1 MSGICGIHEAGRDS
15 STKTVESM
23 LDVLIGLGDHQRTAI
38 AGREIAFGAA
48 LGWNFARPST
58 LNGVT
63 VVADADL
70 VNVAETARVLSLAA
84 SDASRMPVPELIAR
98 LYLSE
103 RPNFIRFLHGAF
115 SFALWDE
122 RNEQLLLAIDR
133 FGMKKLYWRQ
143 EAHRLLFASRISAIR
158 AVQNGRCE
166 IDPTAIL
173 QFLLF
178 SAVPAPLTSDR
189 GIHKLQPGT
198 LLTLRAGN
206 AEVQQYWDI
215 DYSESADGDV
225 SRWSRELQNSMRAAV
240 LRNLEDCDTSRTGC
254 FLSGGTDSSSVVAL
268 ASEVH
273 KPVKSFS
280 IAFEESGFS
289 EIDFAR
295 IAATAF
301 QTSHHEKFLVPQDAC
316 DVIDRVIAYY
326 DEPFANSSAVG
337 SYYCAALAREHGVDT
352 LLAGDGGDELFG
364 GNDRYASD
372 RRFAMYGK
380 LPNWLRRGVIEPT
393 TNCLPDDQSLLAL
406 PRRYVRRAKL
416 SNPLRILSYGF
427 FLSTPPRDIFET
439 GFLEQVGLKN
449 WLSIPEAHYSRAK
462 ASSELNR
469 ILYLDVKMTLGDN
482 DLPKVSGTAE
492 MAGVRVRYPLLDD
505 ELATFSGRIPS
516 FLKLRGFQK
525 RYIFKQAMKGILP
538 EKILYKKKHGF
549 GVPVAQW
556 LIQDVRMKEL
566 MNDMLHE
573 PRTRQRGYFQ
583 AGFYERL
590 MALHHQQP
598 NFYGEIVWYLLA
610 LELWHRRH
618 MELSRE
624 AAHAL

>member
-1 MSGICGIHEAGRDS
+1 
-15 STKTVESM
+15 M
-23 LDVLIGLGDHQRTAI
+23 LDVLIDSRDYQRAAI
-38 AGREIAFGAA
+38 PGREIAFGAA
-48 LGWNFARPST
+48 LGWNFARPSA

-63 VVADADL
+63 VAADADL
-70 VNVAETARVLSLAA
+70 VNVAETARVLSLALA
-84 SDASRMPVPELIAR
+84 DASRMPVPELIAR
-98 LYLSE
+98 LYLSKG
-103 RPNFIRFLHGAF
+103 PNFFKFLHGAF

-158 AVQNGRCE
+158 AAQNGRSE

-198 LLTLRAGN
+198 SLTLRAGN

-215 DYSESADGDV
+215 DYPESADGDV
-225 SRWSRELQNSMRAAV
+225 SRWSRELQNAMRAAV
-240 LRNLEDCDTSRTGC
+240 LRNLEDCDPTRTGC

-268 ASEVH
+268 ASEVY

-295 IAATAF
+295 TAANAF
-301 QTSHHEKFLVPQDAC
+301 GTSHHEKFLVPQDAC
-316 DVIDRVIAYY
+316 DVIERVVAYY

-372 RRFAMYGK
+372 RRFAMYGE
-380 LPNWLRRGVIEPT
+380 LPNWLRRGVIEPMI
-393 TNCLPDDQSLLAL
+393 NFLPDDESLLAL

-427 FLSTPPRDIFET
+427 FLSTPPSEIFET

-449 WLSIPEAHYSRAK
+449 WLSIPEAHYLRAK

-505 ELATFSGRIPS
+505 ELATFSGRIPP

-525 RYIFKQAMKGILP
+525 RYIFKQAMKSILP

-583 AGFYERL
+583 TGFYERL
-590 MALHHQQP
+590 MSLHHQQP

-624 AAHAL
+624 AVHAR

>member
-15 STKTVESM
+15 SPNTVESM
-23 LDVLIGLGDHQRTAI
+23 LDVLIDSREYQRAAI
-38 AGREIAFGAA
+38 AGREVAFGAA
-48 LGWNFARPST
+48 LGWNFARPLT
-58 LNGVT
+58 LNGVS

-70 VNVAETARVLSLAA
+70 VNVAETTRVLSLAPA
-84 SDASRMPVPELIAR
+84 DASRMPVPELIAR
-98 LYLSE
+98 LYLSKG
-103 RPNFIRFLHGAF
+103 PNFIRFLHGAF
-115 SFALWDE
+115 SFALWDQ
-122 RNEQLLLAIDR
+122 RNEQLVLSIDR

-158 AVQNGRCE
+158 AAQNGRSE

-178 SAVPAPLTSDR
+178 SAVPAPLTSDK

-198 LLTLRAGN
+198 SLTLRAGN

-215 DYSESADGDV
+215 DYPESADADV
-225 SRWSRELQNSMRAAV
+225 SRWSRELQNAMRAAV
-240 LRNLEDCDTSRTGC
+240 LRNLEGCDPSRTGC
-254 FLSGGTDSSSVVAL
+254 FLSGGTDSSSVVAF

-280 IAFEESGFS
+280 IAFDESGFS

-295 IAATAF
+295 TAATTF

-316 DVIDRVIAYY
+316 DVIDRVIAHY

-364 GNDRYASD
+364 GNERYASD
-372 RRFAMYGK
+372 RRFAMYGE
-380 LPNWLRRGVIEPT
+380 LPNWLRRGVIEPMI
-393 TNCLPDDQSLLAL
+393 NLLPNNDSLLAL

-416 SNPLRILSYGF
+416 PNPLRILSYGF
-427 FLSTPPRDIFET
+427 FLSTSPSEIFET

-505 ELATFSGRIPS
+505 ELATFSGRIPTL
-516 FLKLRGFQK
+516 LKVRRFEK
-525 RYIFKQAMKGILP
+525 RYIFKQAMRGILP

-583 AGFYERL
+583 SGFYERL
-590 MALHHQQP
+590 MSLHHQQP

-624 AAHAL
+624 AVHAL